1 MITTM
6 FLYKLEMIFG
16 NEFRV
21 KRDIY
26 SFNPNLRN
34 FNKPSQNK

>member
-1 MITTM
+1 MITTI

-16 NEFRV
+16 NKFRV

-26 SFNPNLRN
+26 SLNPN
-34 FNKPSQNK
+34 